1 MATSSQVTQAIALE
15 DKARADLGRLR
26 IAVEEVAATL
36 QPHIYGSPTHF
47 VDKALANLHRALG
60 DSYTGGRSQAR
71 RYSGEF
77 PDEGPDTVDGLVAA
91 LTESVTRVRA
101 KYGAAVRVIVA
112 MTGREPEDVLAEMD
126 AAGARLQ
133 AEREG

>member
-1 MATSSQVTQAIALE
+1 MNADHLHDYRQRCLTRA
-15 DKARADLGRLR
+15 ADLRGMADAADTTGKSNEAHRLSGKASGLDL
-26 IAVEEVAATL
+26 AVDYLRGYPEDD
-36 QPHIYGSPTHF
+36 P
-47 VDKALANLHRALG
+47 
-60 DSYTGGRSQAR
+60 AR

-77 PDEGPDTVDGLVAA
+77 PPGGPDTVDELVAA
-91 LTESVTRVRA
+91 LNDSVTRVRA